1 MDPTQPNS
9 QAAEQQW
16 LEPPTPSQHDKFL
29 EQRIEELEQQVAAY
43 DALLNELPDLFERKF
58 QERLAPI
65 LERYQLL
72 SEQQQKNA
80 AAADTPFIAIH
91 PIPGQ
96 RGAFSRDQAD
106 VFSQTPPAFSVTI
119 VSKPPRDE
127 SAIPRHK

>member
-1 MDPTQPNS
+1 MDPTHSESPGS
-9 QAAEQQW
+9 EPQW
-16 LEPPTPSQHDKFL
+16 LEPPTPTKSNNFL

-80 AAADTPFIAIH
+80 TTAETPLLQPTKSPDNVVRF
-91 PIPGQ
+91 PGIKLMSFL
-96 RGAFSRDQAD
+96 RSR
-106 VFSQTPPAFSVTI
+106 
-119 VSKPPRDE
+119 KR
-127 SAIPRHK
+127 SA

>member
-80 AAADTPFIAIH
+80 AAADTPLLQSTQSPDNVVRF
-91 PIPGQ
+91 PG
-96 RGAFSRDQAD
+96 
-106 VFSQTPPAFSVTI
+106 
-119 VSKPPRDE
+119 SKLMSFLRPRRR
-127 SAIPRHK
+127 SA

>member
-1 MDPTQPNS
+1 MDPTQPDS

-72 SEQQQKNA
+72 LEQQKTSTPE
-80 AAADTPFIAIH
+80 ADTPLLQSTKS
-91 PIPGQ
+91 PGNVVRFPGINLMSFLKSRQ
-96 RGAFSRDQAD
+96 R
-106 VFSQTPPAFSVTI
+106 
-119 VSKPPRDE
+119 
-127 SAIPRHK
+127 SA

>member
-80 AAADTPFIAIH
+80 AAADTPLLQSTQSPDNVVRF
-91 PIPGQ
+91 PGIKLMSFL
-96 RGAFSRDQAD
+96 R
-106 VFSQTPPAFSVTI
+106 
-119 VSKPPRDE
+119 PRRR
-127 SAIPRHK
+127 SA

>member
-1 MDPTQPNS
+1 MDPTHSES

-16 LEPPTPSQHDKFL
+16 LEPASPTNHDKFL

-72 SEQQQKNA
+72 SEPQKTNTKA
-80 AAADTPFIAIH
+80 AETPLLQSTKSPHNVVRF
-91 PIPGQ
+91 PGIKLMSFL
-96 RGAFSRDQAD
+96 R
-106 VFSQTPPAFSVTI
+106 
-119 VSKPPRDE
+119 PRRR
-127 SAIPRHK
+127 SA